1 LSATIPILQVRDSS
15 VVVYHEPLY
24 SRRFSNNLMN
34 RHRMRRA
41 QKKQYSG
48 TMTDGAKK
56 RMAKAITLMCQASK
70 PRWIKN
76 EVTGKWQ
83 YHRLSFITLTVSNHK
98 NIKHKWAVPLLLKP
112 FLRWLREVKKVSMVI
127 WKQEFQERGQLH
139 YHITCPE
146 FIHWEAIRNK
156 WNDLQREAGLL
167 DDYAKEHG
175 HFNPNS
181 TDIHETRAMKNM
193 GHYMTKEL
201 TKSIDGK
208 RMKAL
213 AIVNSL
219 IKAGEIPA
227 DRKKEFVDEYTGE
240 ELKSEGKVW
249 DCSENLSG
257 VPYFSVPMRSE
268 IGDLLR
274 QYLVTGETREITG
287 DWWTLIYFND
297 TSPPDLL
304 NPEERALFYL
314 HLDAITNKKSEK
326 EFIPVEC
333 IHVELNILQ
342 EVTQAQMELLL
353 N

>member
-1 LSATIPILQVRDSS
+1 
-15 VVVYHEPLY
+15 
-24 SRRFSNNLMN
+24 MN
-34 RHRMRRA
+34 RHRMLKA

-48 TMTDGAKK
+48 TMTEGAKK
-56 RMAKAITLMCQASK
+56 RMARAITLMCQATK

-76 EVTGKWQ
+76 EVSGKWQ
-83 YHRLSFITLTVSNHK
+83 YHRLSFITLTVSSKK
-98 NIKHKWAVPLLLKP
+98 NITHRRAVPILLKP
-112 FLRWLREVKKVSMVI
+112 FLRWLREVKNVSMVI

-156 WNDLQREAGLL
+156 WNALQREAGLL
-167 DDYAKEHG
+167 DDFAAEHG

-193 GHYMTKEL
+193 AHYMTKEL
-201 TKSIDGK
+201 AKTIDGK
-208 RMKAL
+208 RLKAL
-213 AIVNSL
+213 AMVNSL

-227 DRKKEFVDEYTGE
+227 DQKKKFVDEYAGE
-240 ELKSEGKVW
+240 EMKSEGKIW
-249 DCSENLSG
+249 DCSDNLAG
-257 VPYFSVPMRSE
+257 VSYFAIP
-268 IGDLLR
+268 LR
-274 QYLVTGETREITG
+274 GAIADKLKEYLIAGETREITG

-304 NPEERALFYL
+304 NAEERKMFYS
-314 HLDAITNKKSEK
+314 HLDTITNTKPEQ

-333 IHVELNILQ
+333 IHVEMNILQ
-342 EVTQAQMELLL
+342 ECSQEQMELFL